1 MANVYAYEGLWFWL
15 LLYFW
20 LAAEI
25 FFGLRAR
32 RLQRGQPEKR
42 NHDRGSAFLIM
53 MGMYLLILVS
63 FVFSVNKLGLLPNWV
78 KYVGYAFMLAGM
90 AVRYS
95 AIAQLGRF
103 FSPVVGVVSDQEIVH
118 SGLYRRIR
126 QPAYTG
132 GWITAVGIGLSL
144 RTWWGAAL
152 CGVGLLLL
160 YIYRIHVEEK
170 MMIRHFGEKYLTYR
184 KFTWKMFPGIW

>member
-20 LAAEI
+20 LASEM

-32 RLQRGQPEKR
+32 RLRGGQPEKR
-42 NHDRGSAFLIM
+42 NQDRGSAFLIM

-78 KYVGYAFMLAGM
+78 KYVGYALMLAGM

-103 FSPVVGVVSDQEIVH
+103 FSPVVGVVSNQEIVQ
-118 SGLYRRIR
+118 SGLYRKIR
-126 QPAYTG
+126 HPAYTG

-144 RTWWGAAL
+144 RTWWGTAL

-160 YIYRIHVEEK
+160 YVYRIHVEEQ
-170 MMIRHFGEKYLTYR
+170 MMIRHFGQKYLTYR